1 MVRRRV
7 KVSVRVRGWRLL
19 GRVYGW
25 ATVRARLTQTRRQC
39 GFKLGLGLELRF
51 KIRVEVVVGV
61 KARVQ

>member
-25 ATVRARLTQTRRQC
+25 AKVRVRLTRTQRQS
-39 GFKLGLGLELRF
+39 GFELGLG
-51 KIRVEVVVGV
+51 
-61 KARVQ
+61 